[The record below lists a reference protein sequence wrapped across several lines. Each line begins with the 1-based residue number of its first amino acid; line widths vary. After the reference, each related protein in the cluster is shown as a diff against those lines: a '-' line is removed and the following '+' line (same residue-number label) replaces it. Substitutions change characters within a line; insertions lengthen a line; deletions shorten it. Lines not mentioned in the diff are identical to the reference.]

1 MTGLPPTQKDSAG
14 HLDKAYFSAAVQQYT
29 AAYGWVLIHKVLAM
43 AFHRRLEKNSK
54 VGPVDNR
61 PFAKKLHLL

>member
-29 AAYGWVLIHKVLAM
+29 AAYYLRPDLA
-43 AFHRRLEKNSK
+43 N
-54 VGPVDNR
+54 
-61 PFAKKLHLL
+61 KKKRSQPLPIDDQTWINHFL